1 MALSDFMWGDMLN
14 VENQAITV
22 MVKEI
27 IKTIKTI
34 VSNSSFDRTKKGRI
48 VSHIEGKYYEVQ
60 LDGQTY
66 KAYSPTYTYKE
77 SDVVYV
83 KIAENNYNN
92 LIIEFAL
99 K

>member
-1 MALSDFMWGDMLN
+1 MN
-14 VENQAITV
+14 VENQAIET
-22 MVKEI
+22 MVREI

-34 VSNSSFDRTKKGRI
+34 VNGANFDRTKKGRI

-60 LDGQTY
+60 LDGQIY
-66 KAYSPTYTYKE
+66 KAYSPTFIYKE
-77 SDVVYV
+77 NDIVYV

-92 LIIEFAL
+92 LLIECAI

>member
-1 MALSDFMWGDMLN
+1 MN
-14 VENQAITV
+14 VENQAIET
-22 MVKEI
+22 MVQEI

-34 VSNSSFDRTKKGRI
+34 INSSSFDRTKKGRI

-66 KAYSPTYTYKE
+66 KAYSPTYTYNE
-77 SDVVYV
+77 NDIVYV

-92 LIIEFAL
+92 LIIECAIN
-99 K
+99 

>member
-1 MALSDFMWGDMLN
+1 MN
-14 VENQAITV
+14 NIENQAITV

-27 IKTIKTI
+27 IETIKKMI
-34 VSNSSFDRTKKGRI
+34 NNSSFDRTKKGRI
-48 VSHIEGKYYEVQ
+48 VSHIDGKYYEVQ
-60 LDGQTY
+60 LDNQTY

-77 SDVVYV
+77 NEIVYV

-92 LIIEFAL
+92 LIIECAI

>member
-1 MALSDFMWGDMLN
+1 LN
-14 VENQAITV
+14 IENQAITV

-27 IKTIKTI
+27 IKTIKTMTE
-34 VSNSSFDRTKKGRI
+34 NMSFDKTKKGRV

-60 LDGQTY
+60 LDNQIY
-66 KAYSPTYTYKE
+66 KAYSPTYTYNIN
-77 SDVVYV
+77 DIVYV

-92 LIIEFAL
+92 LIIECAI